1 MKKTLLLTSV
11 VALVLLAST
20 LPSGAQETLPACRAS
35 VRTIDDCPVEGCGAG
50 GDGPLN
56 RMKNRTEQPSDPEEQ
71 TLGFIRRLRQP
82 RSWTTGQ
89 DRSSIAETEARAVV
103 VTAILQDAR
112 ASGSETVNCKLR
124 GRANNDFHLDL
135 ASFRNDPRARSVAA
149 EITPRLRPD
158 GWTFPKLNA
167 IGEQKRFVR
176 VTGWLML
183 DTQHIRSPLVRSTN
197 WEIHPV
203 TKLEVCT
210 LTVTRCRQGDGW
222 VALEDFEL

>member
-1 MKKTLLLTSV
+1 MFALTAAFGLTLL
-11 VALVLLAST
+11 VL
-20 LPSGAQETLPACRAS
+20 TLPASAQNPIAACPRT
-35 VRTIDDCPVEGCGAG
+35 VRTMADCPPEGCGRG
-50 GDGPLN
+50 GDGELN
-56 RMKNRTEQPSDPEEQ
+56 RMKNRTERPGSPEEQ
-71 TLGFIRRLRQP
+71 TLGFIRGLRQP
-82 RSWTTGQ
+82 RTWVNGQ
-89 DRSSIAETEARAVV
+89 DRSSIAGTESRAVV

-112 ASGSETVNCKLR
+112 ASGSETVNCQLR

-135 ASFRNDPRARSVAA
+135 ASFRNDPRARAVAA

-158 GWTFPKLNA
+158 GWTFAKLDALGN
-167 IGEQKRFVR
+167 QKRFVR

-183 DTQHIRSPLVRSTN
+183 DTQHIRRPLVRSTN

-210 LTVTRCRQGDGW
+210 LTVARCRQGEGW